1 MPDRRKV
8 NLELLFH
15 QMMYKLPGIYLAG
28 KIDEDNLQESYLWR
42 KKVGMQLARLGFEP
56 IDPLRNVVI
65 DARYGEELSLMA
77 GIDNEYIFQ
86 RDLQD
91 IERSIFV
98 LVNLSMFPDG
108 VGTYCEIGYAYAK
121 GISVIGWN
129 PKARK
134 EKISHMFIENMLHQ
148 FEDLDM
154 IYRYLAT
161 YKNKMKEEY
170 FRKNI

>member
-1 MPDRRKV
+1 MPDRQKV

-28 KIDEDNLQESYLWR
+28 RINEEDIQESYIWR

-65 DARYGEELSLMA
+65 DARYGEELSLTA

-91 IERSIFV
+91 IERSTF
-98 LVNLSMFPDG
+98 G

-121 GISVIGWN
+121 GISIIGWHPN
-129 PKARK
+129 GGK

-148 FEDLDM
+148 FDDLDAV
-154 IYRYLAT
+154 YRYLST